1 MTIYF
6 IGYYIRARG
15 LVEYSQRNSTSFSI
29 FNPPAI
35 YVLGSDIQAYSRL
48 ARSYILNYMLYTI
61 IVIGTTL
68 LVILFKRS
76 IRVRKSLIAKQG
88 TKKMSAKEAK
98 LVQCVIAVCVIYIV
112 CCTPLNVYDTIKSL
126 GLLQR
131 IRIVPYLDRLAFL
144 ARSVNH
150 SVNIFAYLAINSSF
164 RSQLWSLLCFSCHNG
179 RSARA

>member
-1 MTIYF
+1 
-6 IGYYIRARG
+6 
-15 LVEYSQRNSTSFSI
+15 
-29 FNPPAI
+29 
-35 YVLGSDIQAYSRL
+35 
-48 ARSYILNYMLYTI
+48 MLYTI

-76 IRVRKSLIAKQG
+76 IRVRKSLIAKQS

-112 CCTPLNVYDTIKSL
+112 CCTPLNVYDTITSL
-126 GLLQR
+126 GLLQ
-131 IRIVPYLDRLAFL
+131 RIVPYLDRLAFL